1 MRAVANRQRQPGQ
14 EQRWLLEMVEELIRA
29 SRLPDTVA
37 AARQETWVGAR
48 LMTARATNGAGSAT
62 FDSGNTDVTLPVLDF
77 DTTTQ
82 EYAHFEWVPPR
93 RWNGGT
99 VSFVPYWTN
108 AAGLAAETVV
118 WSLAGVCISNDDA
131 MNATF
136 GTVQTSSDVFIAQG
150 DLHVGPESTSITI
163 GGNPAIGDLVMFEI
177 SRVVGSDNMTGDAR
191 LIGIKLVWTSN
202 SVSDDIN
209 Q

>member
-1 MRAVANRQRQPGQ
+1 
-14 EQRWLLEMVEELIRA
+14 
-29 SRLPDTVA
+29 
-37 AARQETWVGAR
+37 
-48 LMTARATNGAGSAT
+48 
-62 FDSGNTDVTLPVLDF
+62 
-77 DTTTQ
+77 
-82 EYAHFEWVPPR
+82 
-93 RWNGGT
+93 
-99 VSFVPYWTN
+99 
-108 AAGLAAETVV
+108 
-118 WSLAGVCISNDDA
+118 VCISNDDA